1 MQVIIE
7 YFPIPRSLFL
17 LFSHTLIFRCSTE
30 VGNKEQV
37 RMKTNEVTKEIFYSI
52 TNTNAKTTC

>member
-1 MQVIIE
+1 MQVIME

-17 LFSHTLIFRCSTE
+17 LFLYTLIFRCSTE

-37 RMKTNEVTKEIFYSI
+37 GMKTNVVIKEVFYSI
-52 TNTNAKTTC
+52 TNTNAKTMC